1 MKKGSPLGRYP
12 DPAPYGSRPH
22 AAEPAGPTAPAV
34 RRPSP
39 AVIRAVAD
47 SCRFVAN
54 RPVQLTETLYVH
66 LFEMAPGLRAKFP
79 PDMREQMQRMTDTL
93 LTAIQQLAKD
103 DTAEIEETLRKLGA
117 DHRARHGVQPEHY
130 VYIGHALTRAVR
142 DLTGVEWSGSLSSSW
157 IAVTQW
163 LTALMNA
170 GESPAPAAQA
180 RPQPP
185 AQAQG
190 SPQAGYPEPLQPTSN
205 GWF

>member
-1 MKKGSPLGRYP
+1 MGRYP
-12 DPAPYGSRPH
+12 DPVPYGSRPH
-22 AAEPAGPTAPAV
+22 AAEPAAPTAPAV

-39 AVIRAVAD
+39 AVIAAVAE
-47 SCRFVAN
+47 SCRYVAN

-79 PDMREQMQRMTDTL
+79 ADMREQMQRMTDTL

-103 DTAEIEETLRKLGA
+103 DTAEIEDTLRRLGA
-117 DHRARHGVQPEHY
+117 GHRARHDVQPEHY

-163 LTALMNA
+163 VTALMNA
-170 GESPAPAAQA
+170 EEPAAPARQE
-180 RPQPP
+180 RPQPTAQDRP
-185 AQAQG
+185 APVP
-190 SPQAGYPEPLQPTSN
+190 PQAGYPESLLSAPH